1 MNFGE
6 VALRGDGITGMQLS
20 GIDALADGG
29 LNSLVGG
36 QAGADLGWHFLA
48 RMGSGLLRGR
58 LAGRR
63 MHNKNDIPF

>member
-1 MNFGE
+1 
-6 VALRGDGITGMQLS
+6 MQLS

-36 QAGADLGWHFLA
+36 QAVAILRRHFYS
-48 RMGSGLLRGR
+48 RTGPGLLRGR
-58 LAGRR
+58 LGGRR